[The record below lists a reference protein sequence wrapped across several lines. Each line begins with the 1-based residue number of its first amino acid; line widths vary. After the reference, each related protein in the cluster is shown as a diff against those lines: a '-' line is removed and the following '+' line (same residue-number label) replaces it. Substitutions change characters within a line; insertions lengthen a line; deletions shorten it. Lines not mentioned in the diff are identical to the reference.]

1 MIDYVYDGLVS
12 WFENI
17 IMSVFDLVSMQFLD
31 FFSLDLTN
39 YFSYFPIVKSA
50 FSIFVYVGMG
60 FAIALLAGTSFASYA
75 GEMYD
80 GYEEA
85 SYRIARFVIA
95 MFLVYFSANIVNI
108 ILDTMSMPYNDLK
121 SMKIEENVAM
131 FQGVGNNI
139 KSGLEITTLAKV
151 NPVVLTIVT
160 LFCICLIFK
169 NYLNTLLC
177 AAEHYMCL
185 GLLAVTSPL
194 GLSMTASKATKN
206 TAKAWFQMVIS
217 TVLLICFDVLFIRGA
232 NSAFAAF
239 AVKGA
244 TTDSGD
250 GFILLWVIAIIAFL
264 KVGSN
269 IDFQLKNMGLS
280 APQTGGR
287 LLNSMIIDGYGISR
301 IGKGVAQS
309 FTGGSGVFGKAAS
322 VAAGAATGGAATA
335 AGAAAGGLG
344 SAMQFDKNL
353 KKANANIAN
362 GVPLSK
368 DVASTIMNNPA
379 ASTVKG
385 NLAKGAVD
393 AFYPSLSSKGSKITD
408 ANISGGRNGNQS
420 MVTMKN
426 PDGSVSKAMISPT
439 QSKGS
444 VPITSADGQT
454 HYLSNVGNV
463 PIGGLGVKE
472 GEQMSLVDGVNGMEG
487 MFSSSQAQALGF
499 DNPEDLS
506 LTNEGNGILGVY
518 NDDGEQVG
526 AVFAQ
531 NADTNMNVGN
541 SITDEFGN
549 DWTGIKTSGMMD
561 SLSSDVVG
569 DDTYLSDGVTG
580 SSYNAGELYDSL
592 NYAINEGT
600 LGSGSVSSED
610 SIIGMSVS
618 DGKVTAS
625 LSNGSM
631 VQTSV
636 ADMGISELAS
646 VEGMSESKSLQ
657 DVVPDYQAVTGKSP
671 MSWSNEH
678 GYIRVVNTDNSTTRL
693 YDAAYNSASGPSHS
707 YGVLNTTD
715 GGAAYAVNGIETKEN
730 GFKSRANIHSR
741 NIQDSHTTI

>member
-1 MIDYVYDGLVS
+1 M
-12 WFENI
+12 E
-17 IMSVFDLVSMQFLD
+17 
-31 FFSLDLTN
+31 LTEW
-39 YFSYFPIVKSA
+39 K
-50 FSIFVYVGMG
+50 
-60 FAIALLAGTSFASYA
+60 
-75 GEMYD
+75 E
-80 GYEEA
+80 
-85 SYRIARFVIA
+85 
-95 MFLVYFSANIVNI
+95 
-108 ILDTMSMPYNDLK
+108 
-121 SMKIEENVAM
+121 
-131 FQGVGNNI
+131 
-139 KSGLEITTLAKV
+139 
-151 NPVVLTIVT
+151 
-160 LFCICLIFK
+160 
-169 NYLNTLLC
+169 
-177 AAEHYMCL
+177 
-185 GLLAVTSPL
+185 
-194 GLSMTASKATKN
+194 
-206 TAKAWFQMVIS
+206 
-217 TVLLICFDVLFIRGA
+217 CFHHHRH
-232 NSAFAAF
+232 
-239 AVKGA
+239 
-244 TTDSGD
+244 
-250 GFILLWVIAIIAFL
+250 
-264 KVGSN
+264 
-269 IDFQLKNMGLS
+269 
-280 APQTGGR
+280 R
-287 LLNSMIIDGYGISR
+287 
-301 IGKGVAQS
+301 
-309 FTGGSGVFGKAAS
+309 
-322 VAAGAATGGAATA
+322 
-335 AGAAAGGLG
+335 
-344 SAMQFDKNL
+344 
-353 KKANANIAN
+353 
-362 GVPLSK
+362 
-368 DVASTIMNNPA
+368 
-379 ASTVKG
+379 
-385 NLAKGAVD
+385 
-393 AFYPSLSSKGSKITD
+393 
-408 ANISGGRNGNQS
+408 
-420 MVTMKN
+420 
-426 PDGSVSKAMISPT
+426 
-439 QSKGS
+439 
-444 VPITSADGQT
+444 
-454 HYLSNVGNV
+454 
-463 PIGGLGVKE
+463 
-472 GEQMSLVDGVNGMEG
+472 
-487 MFSSSQAQALGF
+487 ALGF